1 MVVTTRRALLGW
13 MAGAALLATG
23 GWATAVSAEQATLN
37 ALWMGWPEEQVD
49 PLMDA
54 FREAHPEITL
64 NVERIPFAQIFQT
77 IEVRLNARG
86 PDPDI
91 FIVDSPLTA
100 SYAVRGYLLDL
111 TPHLDASRFTKAGLA
126 AGTVDGKI
134 YSAPF
139 GSSSALLFYNKKLL
153 AEAGIEPPSTD
164 PAERWTWA
172 ELVDAAKKVAK
183 PDQGI
188 WGFVF
193 EQAERPYQLLP
204 LPMSLGAEMISADGL
219 TATGYLDSAKSAE
232 AFQFYQDLYQ
242 KEQVSPPG
250 VFDNNL
256 TFELFGTGKVG
267 FFVGNPYDLVNLP
280 NKYPDL
286 EWGLAPHPY
295 FADGTPVTPTGAWH
309 IGVNPNTDQMEAA
322 LTFIDFMMQDDTQR
336 LWLSLR
342 PYPPVLEA
350 VWEAEADTTFADPG
364 WGIVRH
370 ELAETARA
378 RPATPG
384 WREYEDIMRLAIRDI
399 QTGADVQAT
408 LTAAAERIDRELA
421 KYR

>member
-1 MVVTTRRALLGW
+1 MTTRRARLGW

-111 TPHLDASRFTKAGLA
+111 TRRTSTPAGSPRPGWLP
-126 AGTVDGKI
+126 
-134 YSAPF
+134 APSTARSTRPL

-204 LPMSLGAEMISADGL
+204 LPMSLGAEDDQRRRPDGNRL
-219 TATGYLDSAKSAE
+219 SRFGSRSR

-256 TFELFGTGKVG
+256 TFELF
-267 FFVGNPYDLVNLP
+267 
-280 NKYPDL
+280 
-286 EWGLAPHPY
+286 AP
-295 FADGTPVTPTGAWH
+295 ARSASLSATPTTWSTCRTSIPISNG
-309 IGVNPNTDQMEAA
+309 
-322 LTFIDFMMQDDTQR
+322 
-336 LWLSLR
+336 
-342 PYPPVLEA
+342 
-350 VWEAEADTTFADPG
+350 
-364 WGIVRH
+364 
-370 ELAETARA
+370 
-378 RPATPG
+378 G
-384 WREYEDIMRLAIRDI
+384 WRRIPTSWM
-399 QTGADVQAT
+399 
-408 LTAAAERIDRELA
+408 ERR
-421 KYR
+421 